1 MAEARAVM
9 LAGLSKKKASIHKNH
24 VAEAAVLG
32 SVLFAATGHLLIK
45 SGLNALAN
53 ANAQAG
59 FAPRLFGYVQHS
71 AVMCG
76 LAIYAIGTA
85 LWVFAVSKREIS
97 YLFPLS
103 ALNYVVVALGGVWLL
118 GEKIPNTRWLGI
130 LIVFAG
136 VWLMQRWGAEESR

>member
-1 MAEARAVM
+1 MLRLLGRYIFREITSSALLGTL

-71 AVMCG
+71 AVMCQ
-76 LAIYAIGTA
+76 
-85 LWVFAVSKREIS
+85 
-97 YLFPLS
+97 
-103 ALNYVVVALGGVWLL
+103 LGVEPITPGFDKLDQSFD
-118 GEKIPNTRWLGI
+118 RRRRASRR
-130 LIVFAG
+130 FDH
-136 VWLMQRWGAEESR
+136 QR